1 MAMST
6 ILGSVVI
13 HQTRSG
19 DQLSFRFET
28 DKALWQ
34 GYNDETGSVSP
45 DWTVAGNQPSM
56 IPKAYSAR
64 IGSDVALV
72 GEGVW
77 TYNGT
82 ILIFDLGT
90 GISVNANNAFKQDF
104 ATGKLTIIKNLA
116 SGTNMNGDVLSYTAS
131 FDNGYGEKAGGQ
143 IEIVIDKVGR
153 TPYSGI
159 VNLTT
164 NTLNETNG
172 VTSLTATALLLRGS
186 TTLSS
191 GFTVKWY
198 KMNGTY
204 IASGTTLNITR
215 AMVSGKEM
223 FYAEFLVD
231 NVLQSVYYFSVYDMS
246 DPAQI
251 VFELYSTNDATD
263 SGKDVVY
270 KVKLVKNG
278 DGSLITTATYTAL
291 WYNSRRRLFTP
302 AASTLTTAGGVGTLT
317 VKWTDGNIIDAADG
331 LKHGSITVSIT
342 ANY

>member
-6 ILGSVVI
+6 ILGSVVV

-34 GYNDETGSVSP
+34 GYNDETGSVLP
-45 DWTVAGNQPSM
+45 DWTIAGNQPS
-56 IPKAYSAR
+56 ITPKAYSAR
-64 IGSDVALV
+64 IGADVALI
-72 GEGVW
+72 GTGVW

-82 ILIFDLGT
+82 IVTFDPGT
-90 GISVNANNAFKQDF
+90 GISTNANSAFKQDF
-104 ATGKLTIIKNLA
+104 ATGKLTIVKNLA
-116 SGTNMNGDVLSYTAS
+116 SANNMNGDVLSYTAS
-131 FDNGYGEKAGGQ
+131 FDNGYGETAAGQ
-143 IEIVIDKVGR
+143 IEIVIDKVGG

-172 VTSLTATALLLRGS
+172 VTTLTATGLLLRGS

-204 IASGTTLNITR
+204 ISTGATLNITR

-231 NVLQSVYYFSVYDMS
+231 NILQSVYYFSVYDMS

-251 VFELYSTNDATD
+251 VFELNSTNDATD

-278 DGSLITTATYTAL
+278 DGSVITTATFTAV
-291 WYNSRRRLFTP
+291 WYNSRRRQFTP
-302 AASTLTTAGGVGTLT
+302 AGSVLTVAAGIGTLT
-317 VKWTDGNIIDAADG
+317 VKWTDGNVIDAADG
-331 LKHGSITVSIT
+331 LKHGTITVSIT